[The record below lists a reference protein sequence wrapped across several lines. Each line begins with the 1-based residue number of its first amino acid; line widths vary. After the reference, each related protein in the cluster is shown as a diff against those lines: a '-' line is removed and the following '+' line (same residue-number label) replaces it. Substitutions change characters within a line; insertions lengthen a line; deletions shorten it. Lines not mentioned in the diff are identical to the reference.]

1 VTEPPGSPTAAR
13 GSGVAGAVAVVVV
26 ALLGALLVVQWAAHE
41 RAPFDAGADSFST
54 IEDTVA
60 TASLQVCSATVS
72 PDGLASQAIAS
83 RTYELAVPP
92 GCAQGP
98 ADPARVVV
106 DQFASAADRDAAA
119 QRFESLVRPRGS
131 GVVYTLGN
139 TTVFVQGS
147 SDDEVQDRLDAALRT
162 AGAR

>member
-1 VTEPPGSPTAAR
+1 VTEPPSSPPAAR
-13 GSGVAGAVAVVVV
+13 GGGVAGAVAVVVV

-60 TASLQVCSATVS
+60 TAGLQVCSATDR

-83 RTYELAVPP
+83 RTYELAVR
-92 GCAQGP
+92 CP

-131 GVVYTLGN
+131 GVVYTLGD
-139 TTVFVQGS
+139 TTVFIQGS
-147 SDDEVQDRLDAALRT
+147 SDDEVQDRLDAALRS

>member
-1 VTEPPGSPTAAR
+1 MTEPPGRPPAAR
-13 GSGVAGAVAVVVV
+13 GGGVAGAVAVVVL

-41 RAPFDAGADSFST
+41 RAPFDAGSDSFT
-54 IEDTVA
+54 RVEDTVA
-60 TASLQVCSATVS
+60 SAGLQVCSATDR

-92 GCAQGP
+92 GCGQGP

-106 DQFASAADRDAAA
+106 DQFANAADRDAAA

-131 GVVYTLGN
+131 GVVYSLGD

-147 SDDEVQDRLDAALRT
+147 SDDEVQDRLDAALRS
-162 AGAR
+162 AGAQ